1 MKRALRILLVE
12 DDAEDAYLIR
22 SMLTSSEPEFICEL
36 THIDTPEG
44 VPAALEQ
51 NQIDICLFDYR
62 LQNGNGIELLRKVRG
77 KGYPHP
83 VIFLTGQSDPEVA
96 AEAMKCGATDYRSK
110 NNLTAESLIR
120 CIEVAIQLRREAD
133 LRERAEE
140 ELKRAN
146 DKLMEA
152 NHQLKGSL
160 QKLQIAQ
167 ESIIRSEK
175 LASIGRLAA
184 MVCHE
189 VLNPLNIISGHVQTL
204 MRDQAGDGTRDEHF
218 RSMREEIFRIDK
230 ILSDL
235 LRFSRKGNME
245 LQEVD
250 FNEELDFVLSLLEKE
265 MRMDCIELDRQFTEE
280 EVYLRA
286 DPDRMRQ
293 VFLNLF
299 NNARHAM
306 PEGGRLTVRTEK
318 IVREIM
324 QNRRKEDMYLD
335 PESIPV
341 RRENFFHI
349 EIRDTGVGISRENLS
364 KIFEPFFTTK
374 PEEKGT
380 GLGLS
385 VCYTI
390 VEQHGGFIEVESEE
404 EKGTAVHLWLPVRSR
419 QDSPAPVP
427 AEPGRSA

>member
-12 DDAEDAYLIR
+12 DDEEDAFFIRNMLI
-22 SMLTSSEPEFICEL
+22 SSEPEFICEL
-36 THIDTPEG
+36 THLDKPEG
-44 VPAALEQ
+44 VPGILQED
-51 NQIDICLFDYR
+51 QIDICLFDYR
-62 LQNGNGIELLRKVRG
+62 LRNSNGIDLLRSVRARG
-77 KGYPHP
+77 HHHP

-96 AEAMKCGATDYRSK
+96 AEAIKSGATDYRSK

-152 NHQLKGSL
+152 NRQLKGSL
-160 QKLQIAQ
+160 QKLQVAQ
-167 ESIIRSEK
+167 EGIVRSEK

-204 MRDQAGDGTRDEHF
+204 IRDHAGDVGRDEHY
-218 RSMREEIFRIDK
+218 RSMREEVFRIDK

-245 LQEVD
+245 FQEVN

-265 MRMDCIELDRQFTEE
+265 MRMDSIELRRHFTEE

-293 VFLNLF
+293 VFLNIF

-306 PEGGRLTVRTEK
+306 PQGGSLTVRTEK
-318 IVREIM
+318 VVREII

-335 PESIPV
+335 PESIPI
-341 RRENFFHI
+341 RRETFFHI
-349 EIRDTGVGISRENLS
+349 EIEDTGVGISHENLD

-374 PEEKGT
+374 PEETGT

-390 VEQHGGFIEVESEE
+390 LEQHGGFIEVESEE
-404 EKGTAVHLWLPVRSR
+404 EKGTSVHLWIPVQKYQEPSISVE
-419 QDSPAPVP
+419 QDH
-427 AEPGRSA
+427 

>member
-12 DDAEDAYLIR
+12 DDEEDAFFIRNMLI
-22 SMLTSSEPEFICEL
+22 SSEPEFICEL
-36 THIDTPEG
+36 THLDKPEG
-44 VPAALEQ
+44 VPGILQED
-51 NQIDICLFDYR
+51 QIDICLFDYR
-62 LQNGNGIELLRKVRG
+62 LRNSNGIDLLRSVRARG
-77 KGYPHP
+77 HHHP

-96 AEAMKCGATDYRSK
+96 AEAIKSGATDYRSK

-133 LRERAEE
+133 LRERAED

-152 NHQLKGSL
+152 NRQLKGSL
-160 QKLQIAQ
+160 QKLQVAQ
-167 ESIIRSEK
+167 EGIVRSEK

-204 MRDQAGDGTRDEHF
+204 IRDHAGDAGRDEHY

-245 LQEVD
+245 FQEVN
-250 FNEELDFVLSLLEKE
+250 FNDELDFVLSLLEKE
-265 MRMDCIELDRQFTEE
+265 MRMDNIELRRHFTEE

-293 VFLNLF
+293 VFLNVF

-306 PEGGRLTVRTEK
+306 PQGGSLTVRTEK
-318 IVREIM
+318 VVREII
-324 QNRRKEDMYLD
+324 QNRRKEDVYLD
-335 PESIPV
+335 PESIPI
-341 RRENFFHI
+341 RRESFFHI
-349 EIRDTGVGISRENLS
+349 EIEDTGVGISRENLG

-390 VEQHGGFIEVESEE
+390 LEQHGGFIEVESEE
-404 EKGTAVHLWLPVRSR
+404 EKGTSVHLWIPVQKCEEISISVE
-419 QDSPAPVP
+419 QDH
-427 AEPGRSA
+427 

>member
-1 MKRALRILLVE
+1 MNRTLSILLVE
-12 DDAEDAYLIR
+12 DDEEDAFFIKN
-22 SMLTSSEPEFICEL
+22 MLSPSNTSLHCQISHLDGPVEALKVLETE
-36 THIDTPEG
+36 HID
-44 VPAALEQ
+44 V
-51 NQIDICLFDYR
+51 CLFDYR
-62 LQNGNGIELLRKVRG
+62 LRDSNGIDLLRQVRA
-77 KGYPHP
+77 KGYSQPI
-83 VIFLTGQSDPEVA
+83 VFLTGQSDPEVA
-96 AEAMKCGATDYRSK
+96 AEAIKCGATDYRSK
-110 NNLTAESLIR
+110 NNLTAESLTR
-120 CIEVAIQLRREAD
+120 CIEMAIQLQREAD

-140 ELKRAN
+140 ELKCAN
-146 DKLMEA
+146 DKLLDA
-152 NHQLKGSL
+152 NLELKNSL
-160 QKLQIAQ
+160 QKLQVAQ

-189 VLNPLNIISGHVQTL
+189 VLNPLNIISSHVQTL
-204 MRDQAGDGTRDEHF
+204 MRHHSGDPTRDDHYK
-218 RSMREEIFRIDK
+218 SMREEIFRIDK

-245 LQEVD
+245 FQDVD

-265 MRMDCIELDRQFTEE
+265 MRMDCVQLERDFIQE
-280 EVYLRA
+280 EVVMKA

-306 PEGGRLTVRTEK
+306 PQGGVLTVRTK
-318 IVREIM
+318 QVVREIW
-324 QNRRKEDMYLD
+324 QNRRKEDVRID
-335 PESIPV
+335 PEKIPV

-349 EIRDTGVGISRENLS
+349 EVADTGSGIPQENMR

-385 VCYTI
+385 VCFTI

-404 EKGTAVHLWLPVRSR
+404 NKGTSIHLWLPIKSCEENIV
-419 QDSPAPVP
+419 PV
-427 AEPGRSA
+427 ASAT